1 MYMSL
6 LLFWAALSLV
16 QPGPSPA
23 ALERQI
29 VRCGQMNNF
38 RDALFLL
45 DQLRAIGPPSAKAI
59 NSVAA
64 ACARSGQYDRTFSLL
79 KELSERGAWDSF
91 SYTTAITAHGKRR
104 QWAKALALLRTI
116 KEPNEFVF
124 GAAIGACAAAGRWAE
139 AIALLDDMEARGIPS
154 NARCYNGALSACD
167 RADQPEVALRL
178 FEKMRT
184 GEEERIRPTT
194 ISYTSAISACARRP
208 SYAERSPALLA
219 QMRRDGLRPNAV
231 TFGATAQAYATLG
244 HWEAALQLLADME
257 AEGVAPNIVVLSN
270 IVNACA
276 EAAEWKP
283 ALALT
288 HGMSSRYGVTPDVAC
303 INAAI
308 KACARAQEPAAALEL
323 LDGLGKRANVR
334 SFGTALAA
342 LASCV
347 PPRWEDALSL
357 LSRMRSV
364 GLAPSL
370 ECHTAVLAA
379 CGTAREM
386 REVIAIWQGLL
397 DDPEMRRQVD
407 GLCAAT
413 VLDACLVSE
422 EWRVGLRIVGQLH
435 EELGAPATAPATAA
449 TAAMAPAALASEIA
463 SEIASDWT
471 TPGTTPWAVL
481 AEEAEAEA
489 ARTATATTPTT
500 TTTTTTTR
508 ARAAPK
514 PATLTARQLND
525 QLSRVCMQLDA
536 LRRHGTLKPDEPPSF
551 EAALGV
557 CERWGLGGK
566 LLLLL
571 DRMAEDEARQLE
583 ALRAPMAVNLDPRKW
598 AMRDAV
604 AADNPSE
611 NKGGGA
617 DYDTDGR

>member
-1 MYMSL
+1 
-6 LLFWAALSLV
+6 
-16 QPGPSPA
+16 
-23 ALERQI
+23 
-29 VRCGQMNNF
+29 MNNF

-45 DQLRAIGPPSAKAI
+45 DQLRAIGPPSAKAV

-64 ACARSGQYDRTFSLL
+64 ACARAGQYDRTFSLL

-91 SYTTAITAHGKRR
+91 SYTTAITAHGKCR

-184 GEEERIRPTT
+184 GEDERIRPTT

-208 SYAERSPALLA
+208 SYADRSPALLA

-276 EAAEWKP
+276 EAAAWKP

-288 HGMSSRYGVTPDVAC
+288 FGMSSRYGVTPDVAC
-303 INAAI
+303 VNAAI

-334 SFGTALAA
+334 SYGTALAA

-347 PPRWEDALSL
+347 PPRWEEALNL
-357 LSRMRSV
+357 LTRMRSV

-370 ECHTAVLAA
+370 ECHTAALAA
-379 CGTAREM
+379 CGAAREM
-386 REVIAIWQGLL
+386 REVIAIWQGLPL
-397 DDPEMRRQVD
+397 
-407 GLCAAT
+407 
-413 VLDACLVSE
+413 
-422 EWRVGLRIVGQLH
+422 
-435 EELGAPATAPATAA
+435 
-449 TAAMAPAALASEIA
+449 IA
-463 SEIASDWT
+463 I
-471 TPGTTPWAVL
+471 
-481 AEEAEAEA
+481 
-489 ARTATATTPTT
+489 
-500 TTTTTTTR
+500 
-508 ARAAPK
+508 
-514 PATLTARQLND
+514 
-525 QLSRVCMQLDA
+525 
-536 LRRHGTLKPDEPPSF
+536 
-551 EAALGV
+551 
-557 CERWGLGGK
+557 
-566 LLLLL
+566 
-571 DRMAEDEARQLE
+571 
-583 ALRAPMAVNLDPRKW
+583 
-598 AMRDAV
+598 
-604 AADNPSE
+604 
-611 NKGGGA
+611 
-617 DYDTDGR
+617 

>member
-1 MYMSL
+1 MSGL
-6 LLFWAALSLV
+6 PIIFWAALSLV
-16 QPGPSPA
+16 QPAPSPA

-64 ACARSGQYDRTFSLL
+64 ACARAGQYDRTFSLL

-91 SYTTAITAHGKRR
+91 SYTTAITAHGKCR

-208 SYAERSPALLA
+208 SYADRSPALLA

-276 EAAEWKP
+276 EAAAWKP

-303 INAAI
+303 VNAAI

-334 SFGTALAA
+334 SYGTALAA

-347 PPRWEDALSL
+347 PPRWEEALSL
-357 LSRMRSV
+357 LTRMRSV

-370 ECHTAVLAA
+370 ECHTAALAA
-379 CGTAREM
+379 CGAAREM

-397 DDPEMRRQVD
+397 DDPEMRSQID

-449 TAAMAPAALASEIA
+449 TAAMAPAAIASEIA
-463 SEIASDWT
+463 SEIASDGT
-471 TPGTTPWAVL
+471 TPGTTPLAVL
-481 AEEAEAEA
+481 AEAAEA
-489 ARTATATTPTT
+489 AAATTP
-500 TTTTTTTR
+500 R

-525 QLSRVCMQLDA
+525 QLNRVCMQLDA
-536 LRRHGTLKPDEPPSF
+536 LRRHGTLKSDEPPSF

-583 ALRAPMAVNLDPRKW
+583 ALRAPMAVSLNPRRW

-604 AADNPSE
+604 AADDPSA

>member
-1 MYMSL
+1 MSL
-6 LLFWAALSLV
+6 L

-288 HGMSSRYGVTPDVAC
+288 HGRGIAGRQHGPSSTQTKTENDDTHGMDSRSGGK
-303 INAAI
+303 AI
-308 KACARAQEPAAALEL
+308 GAR
-323 LDGLGKRANVR
+323 GRRADFFGASQR
-334 SFGTALAA
+334 SRRDFGET
-342 LASCV
+342 S
-347 PPRWEDALSL
+347 
-357 LSRMRSV
+357 
-364 GLAPSL
+364 
-370 ECHTAVLAA
+370 
-379 CGTAREM
+379 AR
-386 REVIAIWQGLL
+386 
-397 DDPEMRRQVD
+397 
-407 GLCAAT
+407 
-413 VLDACLVSE
+413 
-422 EWRVGLRIVGQLH
+422 
-435 EELGAPATAPATAA
+435 
-449 TAAMAPAALASEIA
+449 
-463 SEIASDWT
+463 
-471 TPGTTPWAVL
+471 
-481 AEEAEAEA
+481 
-489 ARTATATTPTT
+489 
-500 TTTTTTTR
+500 
-508 ARAAPK
+508 
-514 PATLTARQLND
+514 
-525 QLSRVCMQLDA
+525 
-536 LRRHGTLKPDEPPSF
+536 LRRDFGETSARRRHR
-551 EAALGV
+551 GV
-557 CERWGLGGK
+557 S
-566 LLLLL
+566 
-571 DRMAEDEARQLE
+571 A
-583 ALRAPMAVNLDPRKW
+583 
-598 AMRDAV
+598 
-604 AADNPSE
+604 
-611 NKGGGA
+611 
-617 DYDTDGR
+617 T

>member
-1 MYMSL
+1 
-6 LLFWAALSLV
+6 
-16 QPGPSPA
+16 
-23 ALERQI
+23 
-29 VRCGQMNNF
+29 MNNF

-64 ACARSGQYDRTFSLL
+64 ACARAGQYDRTFSLL

-91 SYTTAITAHGKRR
+91 SYTTAITAHGKCR

-303 INAAI
+303 VNAAI

-334 SFGTALAA
+334 SYGTALAA

-347 PPRWEDALSL
+347 PPRWEEALSL
-357 LSRMRSV
+357 LTRMRSV

-370 ECHTAVLAA
+370 ECHTAALAA
-379 CGTAREM
+379 CGAAREM

-397 DDPEMRRQVD
+397 DDPEMRSQID

-449 TAAMAPAALASEIA
+449 MAAMAPAAIASEIA
-463 SEIASDWT
+463 SEIASDGT
-471 TPGTTPWAVL
+471 TPGTTPLAVL
-481 AEEAEAEA
+481 AEAAEA
-489 ARTATATTPTT
+489 AAA
-500 TTTTTTTR
+500 TTTR

-525 QLSRVCMQLDA
+525 QLNRVCMQLDA
-536 LRRHGTLKPDEPPSF
+536 LRRHGTLKFDEPPSF

-583 ALRAPMAVNLDPRKW
+583 ALRAPMAVSLDPRRW

-604 AADNPSE
+604 AADDPLANM
-611 NKGGGA
+611 GGGA